1 MNPEEAVRAFAD
13 LGAKALIPMHY
24 GTFPLGNEP
33 HDEPVARLLLEAER
47 LGIREQL
54 IIPEEGVGI
63 EW

>member
-1 MNPEEAVRAFAD
+1 MNPEEAVRAFVD

-33 HDEPVARLLLEAER
+33 HSEPLERLLREAER
-47 LGIREQL
+47 LGILAQVL
-54 IIPEEGVGI
+54 IPEEGVGI